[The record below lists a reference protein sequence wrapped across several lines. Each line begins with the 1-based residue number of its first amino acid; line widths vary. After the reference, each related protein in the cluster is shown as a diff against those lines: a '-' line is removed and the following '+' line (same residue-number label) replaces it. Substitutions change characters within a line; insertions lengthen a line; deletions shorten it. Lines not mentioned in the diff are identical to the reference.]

1 MKYNEIKKRMRWQK
15 PFVLGLAVLLSGML
29 LGCADGKLPGKIE
42 DEKFGDEFVENI
54 NKEEETPTDIFEDK
68 NEGQLEDE
76 TDSGL
81 SGETSDVSGETEQ
94 VDGTEST
101 VETESE
107 PKSEVQTQPE
117 PEPEPEPE
125 LPDPELEGYPELKYD
140 KSGWGLVYG
149 ESGAQSRGNEKAKT
163 LAEYNAYYIGSAETK
178 EIYLTFDCGYENGN
192 TDLIL
197 NALAEHGVTATF
209 FVTGHFL
216 EKQPELVKR
225 MVNEGHA
232 VASHSYNHPDITQFT
247 TKEELAK
254 ELDPVKEKFY
264 EITGTELSMYFR
276 PPEGK
281 CYAKGMKWSKDMGYA
296 TIFWSVAHV
305 DWNTSNQPD
314 PEKAIKTL
322 TNRIHPGAI
331 VLLHNTSSTN
341 GAIINELIGKWE
353 EMGYTIA
360 PLSNLVGY

>member
-1 MKYNEIKKRMRWQK
+1 MKYNEIRKRRRRQK
-15 PFVLGLAVLLSGML
+15 RYVLGLAILLSGML
-29 LGCADGKLPGKIE
+29 LGCAEGKVPDKVE
-42 DEKFGDEFVENI
+42 DEEFGEEFVGKI
-54 NKEEETPTDIFEDK
+54 NKEEDTPTDIFEDK
-68 NEGQLEDE
+68 NEGQFVDKEG
-76 TDSGL
+76 SVV
-81 SGETSDVSGETEQ
+81 SGETSAESGETEQ
-94 VDGTEST
+94 KEDTESN
-101 VETESE
+101 VETES
-107 PKSEVQTQPE
+107 
-117 PEPEPEPE
+117 EPEPE
-125 LPDPELEGYPELKYD
+125 LPDPELEGYPELRYD
-140 KSGWGLVYG
+140 KADWGLVYG
-149 ESGAQSRGNEKAKT
+149 ESGEQSRGNEKAKT
-163 LAEYNAYYIGSAETK
+163 LAEYNAYYVGNAEDK
-178 EIYLTFDCGYENGN
+178 VIYLTFDCGYENGN

-254 ELDPVKEKFY
+254 ELDSVKKKFN

-281 CYAKGMKWSKDMGYA
+281 CYAKAMKWSKDMGYA

-314 PEKAIKTL
+314 PEKALKTL
-322 TNRIHPGAI
+322 TNRVHPGAI
-331 VLLHNTSSTN
+331 VLLHNTSDTN
-341 GAIINELIGKWE
+341 GEIISDLIGNWK
-353 EMGYTIA
+353 EMGYTLA
-360 PLSNLVGY
+360 PLSDLVGY